1 VAVFNDAVPAVA
13 TVAEGTPLTT
23 PDRLNAE
30 VVLVVLVV
38 VVLLLVVL
46 LDAVLATGAAVA
58 AVSEEELEPPP
69 HALNVMHAQ

>member
-30 VVLVVLVV
+30 VVLVVL
-38 VVLLLVVL
+38 LLVLL

-69 HALNVMHAQ
+69 HALNVTHAQ